1 MLSEQDIRKILEEN
15 PEFEKYFVVSVKVT
29 GDNKIMIKADTDS
42 GITIDQCGEISTK
55 LEEILDRD
63 AEDFE
68 LEVSS
73 PGLTEPLK
81 IPRQYIKNIGK
92 SVDIVLTDG
101 EKISGVITS
110 ADQQNVTV
118 KQTITE
124 KIGGKRT
131 KTEIENTIN
140 FTSIKT
146 TKLKINF

>member
-92 SVDIVLTDG
+92 SVDIVFTDG

-110 ADQQNVTV
+110 ADPQSVTV

>member
-110 ADQQNVTV
+110 ADQQSVTV